1 MSIVIQKNG
10 EKLVEFGVT
19 KFPNRKSKCLYKM
32 RGAMLEPLAYFRTD
46 DDAKEFEHIM
56 DVLIEAFNSKTGN
69 AKP

>member
-46 DDAKEFEHIM
+46 DDAKEFERVM
-56 DVLIEAFNSKTGN
+56 DILVEAFNSKICNEKT
-69 AKP
+69 